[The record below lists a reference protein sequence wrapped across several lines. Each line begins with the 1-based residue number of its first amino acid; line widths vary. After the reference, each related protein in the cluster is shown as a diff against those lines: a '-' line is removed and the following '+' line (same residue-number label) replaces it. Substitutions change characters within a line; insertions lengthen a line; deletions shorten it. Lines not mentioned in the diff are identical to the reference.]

1 MKFYLLIFTTALF
14 LSPAIN
20 NSASAES
27 QVKQGDIVFAE
38 WVVNGWYHGRV
49 GHECGDGN
57 FMIFFDD
64 GDTKCCST
72 GVIVRD
78 VVPGKTGVLPG
89 IAVLARWI
97 DGRYYP
103 GTVSVINGDIYN
115 INFNDGDKVKVTL
128 DQIRLRD

>member
-1 MKFYLLIFTTALF
+1 MKIYLLIITAALF
-14 LSPAIN
+14 LLPEIK

-27 QVKQGDIVFAE
+27 QFKPGDIVFAE

-72 GVIVRD
+72 SVIVHD
-78 VVPGKTGVLPG
+78 VVSRKTCVLPG
-89 IAVLARWI
+89 KAVLARWI

-115 INFNDGDKVKVTL
+115 INFNDGDKVKATL